1 MPPRLAPGGKTI
13 MATFKQYE
21 TKKGKFW
28 LYEAYL
34 GINKM
39 TGKPDKV
46 RRRGFKTK
54 KRSPACFITLASGLR

>member
-1 MPPRLAPGGKTI
+1 

-34 GINKM
+34 GMNKM

-46 RRRGFKTK
+46 RRRGYKTK
-54 KRSPACFITLASGLR
+54 KEAQLALSRLQVDYDK